1 MVVTEPAVAS
11 IKTRIVLILKNNAT
25 LWNGADPGAAGTMVK
40 IEVGLPENAV
50 FDGTTMPCCYVTNDQ
65 SLEKDQAYGPVTA
78 NAVATSLHEFRFRI
92 MFFDQK
98 EDGQASEASLDAF
111 QKLIKEIMKANVDLR
126 HPSAGTDPLAIESF
140 PIMTQ
145 SYALEYNGKPLDGR
159 VIILR
164 VRVGSN

>member
-1 MVVTEPAVAS
+1 MVTEPGVAA

-25 LWNGADPGAAGTMVK
+25 LWNGAIPGDAGTMVK

-65 SLEKDQAYGPVTA
+65 NLEKDQAYGPVSA
-78 NAVATSLHEFRFRI
+78 NAVGASLHEFRFRM

-111 QKLIKEIMKANVDLR
+111 QKLIKEIMKGNVDLR
-126 HPSAGTDPLAIESF
+126 NPSTGLDPLAIECF
-140 PIMTQ
+140 PILTQ
-145 SYALEYNGKPLDGR
+145 SYSLEYNGKPLDGR